1 MRLGT
6 GSSYSASN
14 DAALQ
19 SPTISVPAG
28 GGALSFYM
36 WQDGFIDSDFRTWDG
51 LIVEATAGGG
61 YSYLEDGTYQSKQ
74 IQSICSVN
82 STKVPFGYAE
92 LVPMLAGDGT
102 GTVEGGDVFDLQ
114 HQMSLD
120 DYAGQNV
127 RVRFRYGSHDFV
139 DPATHG
145 EGTWIDTVA
154 LHGPWIADAWPGT
167 GPETLQGSD
176 QNCDASFDL
185 SWSAVSGAGS
195 YDIFRSEIS
204 CADAVAS
211 LVPYASTLLTS
222 YSDAGAVPDTQYYY
236 AVGANDATSGC
247 PSVRTCISGGCV
259 VCLTPPDPADLTV
272 GRDDDDVLMTWFGS
286 LPVGPTWNVYRD
298 PDKNPAN
305 WGAPLSTG
313 VIDEDPG
320 TPGIQFTD
328 VGGTS
333 VGSLQF
339 YLVTEVTCTESP
351 LTE

>member
-1 MRLGT
+1 
-6 GSSYSASN
+6 
-14 DAALQ
+14 
-19 SPTISVPAG
+19 
-28 GGALSFYM
+28 
-36 WQDGFIDSDFRTWDG
+36 
-51 LIVEATAGGG
+51 
-61 YSYLEDGTYQSKQ
+61 
-74 IQSICSVN
+74 
-82 STKVPFGYAE
+82 
-92 LVPMLAGDGT
+92 
-102 GTVEGGDVFDLQ
+102 
-114 HQMSLD
+114 MSLD
-120 DYAGQNV
+120 DYAGQNA

-139 DPATHG
+139 DPGTHG

-204 CADAVAS
+204 CADAAAS

-305 WGAPLSTG
+305 WGAPLATG
-313 VIDEDPG
+313 VTDEDPG